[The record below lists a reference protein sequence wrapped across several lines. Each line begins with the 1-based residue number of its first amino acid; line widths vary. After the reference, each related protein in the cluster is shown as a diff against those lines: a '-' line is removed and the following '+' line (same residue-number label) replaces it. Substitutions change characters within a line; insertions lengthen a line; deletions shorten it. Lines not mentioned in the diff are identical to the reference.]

1 VCNFAAVLAVLNT
14 DIENAQSIKQF
25 FVGLFPAAHDY
36 KIITRLCNRVPSL
49 QGVAITIATAA
60 IGISAAHLVIREFMA
75 RYMKT

>member
-1 VCNFAAVLAVLNT
+1 MHSQSSNFLLVCF
-14 DIENAQSIKQF
+14 
-25 FVGLFPAAHDY
+25 HDY